1 MPLNKN
7 QINAID
13 VSKNNNFQSGIHFH
27 ATGTGKSWI
36 ALELILAFNEKYK
49 HTNIFWICER
59 KSILIEQ
66 FSSKLLKDRGYEDV
80 FKKFHILN
88 FSSHKQ
94 QDWYNSVNT
103 SRFWGKSTLTII
115 NRSFLTSNDKFKKIN
130 LNIDLIIHDECHTIV
145 NNSTREYYNYILE
158 KYPSVKILGFSATP
172 NTNFEPF
179 TNILSSYSIYNA
191 FIDDV
196 IVQPVIHWFKS
207 DSNMNQNIIVQ
218 NVKTLIDKMPYK
230 KVIIW
235 CGMIKSCIDYAKL
248 WSQYFQDYLI
258 AIDTSTTN
266 ADINEFNTFDDFE
279 SKNEKALLFCAGKH
293 REGSDI
299 KNLDCAIFLDFVQ
312 NRYCKTFV
320 QCIGRVLRKDKDNIK
335 KYGLIIDIKAKS
347 STKIIDK
354 MTEYLEIP
362 KDIFPWEY
370 DYHCGLTPDIMIYTL
385 KLLKNDNHKREIY
398 ICDKEENDYTIQD
411 LYNAIIRPIP
421 NDEIYKKRL
430 EHEINMI
437 SSKNL
442 IGYIMRALEILKM
455 TKHIPHVTRGSCGS
469 SLVCYLVGISHVDPI
484 KYNIKFAR
492 FLNKYRNN
500 LPDIDFDFPYNM
512 RDEVFLK
519 LQMKWPGK
527 IARISN
533 HVYYHEK
540 SAKREGLR
548 SIGIRGFIS
557 KYDINDVISK
567 LDKKQKKDFD
577 NNVNKLDGTF
587 RCYSLHCG
595 GIVYYPE
602 GVPEELKLKQMH
614 DETNKNGLCQIV
626 LNKYDVGN
634 NNQFKIDILSS
645 RALAQLHQALGFK
658 SIDFEKHY
666 EDIKTKELL
675 MNGDNIGLTFAE
687 SPLIRKSFM
696 KIKPKTVD
704 EIAIC
709 LSIIRP
715 AAKDSRDFN
724 DIEELE
730 DMFVFDDDAI
740 DILSKSLK
748 CEEDLADK
756 YRRGFAKGDDNTIG
770 EVAIELSMYSD
781 SVKDDVLQKL
791 KNLRKYSFCKSHA
804 YSYAQLVWQLA
815 YVKAHYPE
823 DFWKATLNHCDSSYR
838 KWVHYYEARC
848 VGIDYSHILLNKDDV
863 SVFSKNRMKKFYTLT
878 PVEQLKQFGYWD
890 MKTDK
895 FFPGCYYFKNK
906 NNHVIKGII
915 ASSRLI
921 SRGKKKILI
930 MFIGYDRGKYCEIT
944 INYPKNFSGQVIGVQ
959 VTSKCTDEIKQC
971 YEAYKYTFF

>member
-1 MPLNKN
+1 MLRKN
-7 QINAID
+7 QQNAVNITL
-13 VSKNNNFQSGIHFH
+13 NNNFESGIHFH
-27 ATGTGKSWI
+27 ATGTGKSWV
-36 ALELILAFNEKYK
+36 ALQLILAFNEKYK

-66 FSSKLLKDRGYEDV
+66 FSSKILKERGYEDV

-88 FSSHKQ
+88 YSDHKQ
-94 QDWYNSVNT
+94 QDWFNSVNT

-130 LNIDLIIHDECHTIV
+130 INIDLIIHDECHTI
-145 NNSTREYYNYILE
+145 NNQSTRDYYSYMLQ
-158 KYPSVKILGFSATP
+158 KYPNVKVLGFSATP

-179 TNILSSYSIYNA
+179 QKILSNYSIYNA
-191 FIDDV
+191 YIDDV
-196 IVQPVIHWFKS
+196 IVQPTIHWFKS
-207 DSNMNQNIIVQ
+207 DENMNQDLIIQ
-218 NVKTLIDKMPYK
+218 NVKILIDKMPYK

-235 CGMIKSCIDYAKL
+235 CGMIESCINYAKL
-248 WSQYFQDYLI
+248 WNKYFHDYLI
-258 AIDTSTTN
+258 CIDTSVE
-266 ADINEFNTFDDFE
+266 INDFHSFEEFEN
-279 SKNEKALLFCAGKH
+279 KNEKALLFCAGKH

-299 KNLDCAIFLDFVQ
+299 KNLDCAVFLDFVQ

-320 QCIGRVLRKDKDNIK
+320 QCIGRVLRKDKNNIK
-335 KYGLIIDIKAKS
+335 KSGLIIDIKAKS

-354 MTEYLEIP
+354 MSEYLEIP
-362 KDIFPWEY
+362 KDIFPWSY
-370 DYHCGLTPDIMIYTL
+370 NYQIGTHQKIMIHTL
-385 KLLKNDNHKREIY
+385 KLLKNDNIKRKIEI
-398 ICDKEENDYTIQD
+398 CNRDESDYTVND
-411 LYNAIIRPIP
+411 LYKSMTRTLP
-421 NDEIYKKRL
+421 NEQIYKDRL
-430 EHEINMI
+430 KHEINMI
-437 SSKNL
+437 ESKKL

-484 KYNIKFAR
+484 KYNIKFSR

-557 KYDINDVISK
+557 KYDINDVISNLNK
-567 LDKKQKKDFD
+567 QQKKDLD
-577 NNVNKLDGTF
+577 TNVNKLDGTF
-587 RCYSLHCG
+587 RCFSLHCG

-602 GVPEELKLKQMH
+602 GVPEDLKLKQIH
-614 DETNKNGLCQIV
+614 KESNKNGLCQIV
-626 LNKYDVGN
+626 LNKHDISD

-645 RALAQLHQALGFK
+645 RALAQLYQSIGFK
-658 SIDFEKHY
+658 NINFEKHC
-666 EDIKTKELL
+666 EDIKTKQLL

-715 AAKDSRDFN
+715 AAKDARDF
-724 DIEELE
+724 EEVE
-730 DMFVFDDDAI
+730 DLQDKFVFDDDAI
-740 DILSKSLK
+740 DIISKALK
-748 CEEDLADK
+748 CDEDLADK
-756 YRRGFAKGDDNTIG
+756 YRRGFAKGDETTIA
-770 EVAIELSMYSD
+770 EVAIELSMHSD
-781 SVKDDVLQKL
+781 KKKNEVLNKL

-815 YVKAHYPE
+815 YVKAHSPK
-823 DFWKATLNHCDSSYR
+823 DFWKATLNHCESSYK

-848 VGIDYSHILLNKDDV
+848 IGVDYNQILLNKDDI
-863 SVFSKNRMKKFYTLT
+863 SVFSKNRMKKFYTLST
-878 PVEQLKQFGYWD
+878 TEQLKQFGYWD
-890 MKTDK
+890 MKTDN
-895 FFPGCYYFKNK
+895 FFPGCYFFKNDS
-906 NNHVIKGII
+906 NYVIKAII
-915 ASSRLI
+915 ASSRMI
-921 SRGKKKILI
+921 SRGKKRILN
-930 MFIGYDRGKYCEIT
+930 MFVGYSKGKYCEIT
-944 INYPKNFSGQVIGVQ
+944 INYPKNFNGQIIGVK
-959 VTSKCTDEIKQC
+959 VSAKCTDEIQQC
-971 YEAYKYTFF
+971 YEAYNYSFF